1 LARCARS
8 FYRAPMELDRRSAPR
23 TPAHL
28 YFNKYIDGVPHLC
41 EALEISMTGMLVR
54 RVHEPDEDLAC
65 YAVEIGL
72 PGVDEVDPEAPT
84 PPAGE
89 VADEDEPAEA
99 ACGDDGDAA
108 TRPGRLWLCA
118 TSVWQEGRY
127 QALAFV
133 GHSALDRLRLADLMA
148 ELRGPA
154 VAMRAGAGDAFVG
167 EA

>member
-1 LARCARS
+1 MARRATS
-8 FYRAPMELDRRSAPR
+8 FYRGSMELDRRSAPR

-65 YAVEIGL
+65 YAVELGL

-84 PPAGE
+84 PPAGDVE
-89 VADEDEPAEA
+89 ERN
-99 ACGDDGDAA
+99 DDGAEP
-108 TRPGRLWLCA
+108 RPGRLWLCA
-118 TSVWQEGRY
+118 TPIWQEGRY

-133 GHSALDRLRLADLMA
+133 GHSEMDRLRLADLMA

-154 VAMRAGAGDAFVG
+154 TAMRVGGGEAFVG

>member
-1 LARCARS
+1 
-8 FYRAPMELDRRSAPR
+8 MELDRRSAPR
-23 TPAHL
+23 TP
-28 YFNKYIDGVPHLC
+28 PTSTSTST
-41 EALEISMTGMLVR
+41 SMVSRTSASPGDLDDRHAGAAGARAR
-54 RVHEPDEDLAC
+54 RDLAC

-72 PGVDEVDPEAPT
+72 PGVDEVDPEAAT

-89 VADEDEPAEA
+89 VAEEDESAEA
-99 ACGDDGDAA
+99 KSGDDGDGDGDGQ
-108 TRPGRLWLCA
+108 TRRGRLWLCA
-118 TSVWQEGRY
+118 TPIWQEGRY